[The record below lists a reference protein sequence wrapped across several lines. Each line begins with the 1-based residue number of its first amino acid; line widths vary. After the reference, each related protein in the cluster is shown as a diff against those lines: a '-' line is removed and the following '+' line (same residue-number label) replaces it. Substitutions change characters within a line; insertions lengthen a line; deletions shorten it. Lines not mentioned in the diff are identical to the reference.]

1 MMVRA
6 FALFLHNFTR
16 EPGGFLSRLSLTL
29 CKPGQGFFSSAI
41 NWNTYSYWLLQSSAM
56 LLFHLHIHILC
67 IAVALWFLFLS
78 QYYPLGPF
86 GAPFMRISSVTLREA
101 ELHTDYLFCSANCP
115 YFLYFSSL
123 LSRDRWSLFV
133 QAHFGFSAPSCHRS
147 AHRPASY
154 FVTTCSL
161 GKKNTRLPV
170 GSRVKEPLTEA
181 AAEWGQNEVLY
192 LFYLIP
198 IHLIRL

>member
-1 MMVRA
+1 MVRA

-133 QAHFGFSAPSCHRS
+133 QAHRLTLDSLHLRVTE
-147 AHRPASY
+147 AHTGRLHTLLLLVVRAKKYPASCRKSGERASY
-154 FVTTCSL
+154 RGRS
-161 GKKNTRLPV
+161 
-170 GSRVKEPLTEA
+170 
-181 AAEWGQNEVLY
+181 
-192 LFYLIP
+192 
-198 IHLIRL
+198 